1 MYKRVNY
8 LACDYTTSHRIKRG
22 SILHEC
28 SDNIEFIEQVGEK
41 RRLDDH
47 LITEFDK
54 FNRSTTIRCNVM
66 IRLLFLLCKFLVVY

>member
-1 MYKRVNY
+1 MYKRVNH

-41 RRLDDH
+41 RLITRLDEH
-47 LITEFDK
+47 LIT
-54 FNRSTTIRCNVM
+54 S
-66 IRLLFLLCKFLVVY
+66 LQ